1 MTMLARGAAPRD
13 DTILIF
19 APTGRD
25 PELLAEML
33 ARLQLSARA
42 LASIADLCSELGS
55 GAGMVILAEEALTSE
70 SVQRLLETI
79 EAQPSWSDI
88 PVLLL
93 TTAAAIART
102 SQPVLEALRQHT
114 NVTLLER
121 PVHPLTLIS
130 AVQSALRARRRQ
142 YDVRDY
148 LADRQRSEERVRQAQ
163 KMDAVGKLAGGVAHE
178 VNNMMTAVIGFAE
191 YALKQLAPDHA
202 VRPDIEEVIKA
213 GTRAAAV
220 TQQLLAFSRR
230 QPHQPSLLTL
240 QQVIPE
246 LGKLLLRLLG
256 AEHELRIDVPAD
268 LPPVLADR
276 NQLEQVLVNL
286 ALNARDAMDPGGRLL
301 IEGSVVS
308 IDDATATT
316 PVVEIRTGRYVR
328 IRVTDSGHGMS
339 AEAREH
345 AFEPFYTTKPLGQGT
360 GLGLSTVYGIIKQS
374 GGYVW
379 IDSRLGQGTTVTVD
393 LPAVSEPVPTRHERT
408 SSPMRGRETVLVV
421 EDEPLVRRLAR
432 RALEEHGYTVLEASD
447 GRAALAELAGAE
459 QTIGLVLSDLVMPR
473 MSGRELGQEIGR
485 RFPGLPVLFMS
496 GYTGEDVRSRGLLEG
511 SAPFVQ
517 KPFTPEGLARRVRTL
532 LDGNMAD
539 DAAALTGSC

>member
-1 MTMLARGAAPRD
+1 MLARGAAPRD

-25 PELLAEML
+25 PELIARML
-33 ARLQLSARA
+33 AQLHLTARA
-42 LASIADLCSELGS
+42 LTSLSELCAELDA
-55 GAGMVILAEEALTSE
+55 GAGMVILAEEGLTSD

-79 EAQPSWSDI
+79 DAQASWSDV

-93 TTAAAIART
+93 TTAAAIARA
-102 SQPVLEALRQHT
+102 SQPVLEALRQRA

-130 AVQSALRARRRQ
+130 TVQSALRARRRQ

-191 YALKQLAPDHA
+191 YALKELPPDHA

-230 QPHQPSLLTL
+230 QPHQPSLISLH
-240 QQVIPE
+240 QVIPE
-246 LGKLLLRLLG
+246 LGKLLVRLLG
-256 AEHELRIDVPAD
+256 AEHELEVRVTPD

-276 NQLEQVLVNL
+276 NQLEQVLINL
-286 ALNARDAMDPGGRLL
+286 ALNARDAMDPGGRLIVEASAIS
-301 IEGSVVS
+301 IE
-308 IDDATATT
+308 DATAAS
-316 PVVEIRTGRYVR
+316 PLVEVRTGRYVR
-328 IRVTDSGHGMS
+328 IRVTDTGRGMS
-339 AEAREH
+339 ADTREH

-379 IDSRLGQGTTVTVD
+379 IDSRPDEGTTVTVD
-393 LPAVSEPVPTRHERT
+393 LPAVMERMPARAERTASPTRG
-408 SSPMRGRETVLVV
+408 SETVLVV

-432 RALEEHGYTVLEASD
+432 RALEEHGYSVREAAD
-447 GRAALAELAGAE
+447 GREALAELSDAANV
-459 QTIGLVLSDLVMPR
+459 IGLVLSDLVMPR
-473 MSGRELGQEIGR
+473 MSGRELGQEIAR
-485 RFPGLPVLFMS
+485 RFPGVPVLFMS
-496 GYTGEDVRSRGLLEG
+496 GYTGDDVRSRGLLEG

-517 KPFTPEGLARRVRTL
+517 KPFTPDGLARRVRTI
-532 LDGNMAD
+532 LDGNPAGD
-539 DAAALTGSC
+539 PAALTGSC

>member
-1 MTMLARGAAPRD
+1 MLARGAAPRD

-25 PELLAEML
+25 PELIARML
-33 ARLQLSARA
+33 AGLQLTPRA
-42 LASIADLCSELGS
+42 LPSIGELCAEIGS
-55 GAGMVILAEEALTSE
+55 GAGIVILAEEALTPE
-70 SVQRLLETI
+70 SALRLVETI

-93 TTAAAIART
+93 TTAVAIART
-102 SQPVLEALRQHT
+102 SQPVLEALRQRA

-178 VNNMMTAVIGFAE
+178 VNNMMTAVIGFAD
-191 YALKQLAPDHA
+191 YALKQLPADHP

-230 QPHQPSLLTL
+230 QPHQPSLLSL
-240 QQVIPE
+240 QEVIPE
-246 LGKLLLRLLG
+246 LSKLLERLLG
-256 AEHELRIDVPAD
+256 AEHELRLEVPRD

-286 ALNARDAMDPGGRLL
+286 ALNARDAMEPGGRLV
-301 IEGSVVS
+301 IAGSIVE
-308 IDDATATT
+308 IDDGT
-316 PVVEIRTGRYVR
+316 PPSSVVEIRTGRYVR
-328 IRVTDSGHGMS
+328 IRVTDTGQGMS
-339 AEAREH
+339 PEAREH
-345 AFEPFYTTKPLGQGT
+345 AYAPFYTTKPLGQGT

-379 IDSRLGQGTTVTVD
+379 IDSRLGEGTTITVD
-393 LPAVSEPVPTRHERT
+393 LPAVSEALPAPAERAPGP
-408 SSPMRGRETVLVV
+408 SRGRETVLVV

-432 RALEEHGYTVLEASD
+432 RALEEHGYTVLEAAD
-447 GRAALAELAGAE
+447 GREAIAELASGE
-459 QTIGLVLSDLVMPR
+459 HPIGLVLSDLVMPR
-473 MSGRELGQEIGR
+473 MSGRELGQEIAR
-485 RFPGLPVLFMS
+485 RYPGLPVLFMS

-517 KPFTPEGLARRVRTL
+517 KPFTADALARRVRTM
-532 LDGNMAD
+532 LDGNPAG

>member
-1 MTMLARGAAPRD
+1 MLARGAAPRD

-25 PELLAEML
+25 PELIARML
-33 ARLQLSARA
+33 AGLQLTPRA
-42 LASIADLCSELGS
+42 LPSIGELCAEIGS
-55 GAGMVILAEEALTSE
+55 GAGIVILAEEALTPE
-70 SVQRLLETI
+70 SALRLVETI

-93 TTAAAIART
+93 TTAVAIART
-102 SQPVLEALRQHT
+102 SQPVLEALRQRA

-178 VNNMMTAVIGFAE
+178 VNNMMTAVIGFAD
-191 YALKQLAPDHA
+191 YALKQLPADHP

-230 QPHQPSLLTL
+230 QPHQPSLLSL
-240 QQVIPE
+240 QEVIPE
-246 LGKLLLRLLG
+246 LSKLLERLLG
-256 AEHELRIDVPAD
+256 AEHELRLEVPRD

-286 ALNARDAMDPGGRLL
+286 ALNARDAMEPGGRLV
-301 IEGSVVS
+301 IAGSIVE
-308 IDDATATT
+308 IDDGT
-316 PVVEIRTGRYVR
+316 PPSSVVEIRTGRYVR
-328 IRVTDSGHGMS
+328 IRVTDTGQGMS
-339 AEAREH
+339 PEAREH

-379 IDSRLGQGTTVTVD
+379 IDSRLGEGTTITVD
-393 LPAVSEPVPTRHERT
+393 LPAVSEALPAPTERAPGP
-408 SSPMRGRETVLVV
+408 SRGRETVLVV

-432 RALEEHGYTVLEASD
+432 RALEEHGYTVLEAAD
-447 GRAALAELAGAE
+447 GREAIAELASGE
-459 QTIGLVLSDLVMPR
+459 HPIGLVLSDLVMPR
-473 MSGRELGQEIGR
+473 MSGRELGQEIAR
-485 RFPGLPVLFMS
+485 RYPGLPVLFMS

-517 KPFTPEGLARRVRTL
+517 KPFTADALARRVRTM
-532 LDGNMAD
+532 LDGNPAGD
-539 DAAALTGSC
+539 TAALTGSC

>member
-1 MTMLARGAAPRD
+1 MLARGAAPRD

-25 PELLAEML
+25 PELIARML
-33 ARLQLSARA
+33 AGLQLTPRA
-42 LASIADLCSELGS
+42 LPSIGELCAEIGS
-55 GAGMVILAEEALTSE
+55 GAGIVILAEEALTPE
-70 SVQRLLETI
+70 SALRLVETI

-93 TTAAAIART
+93 TTAVAIART
-102 SQPVLEALRQHT
+102 SQPVLEALRQRA

-178 VNNMMTAVIGFAE
+178 VNNMMTAVIGFAD
-191 YALKQLAPDHA
+191 YALKQLPADHP

-230 QPHQPSLLTL
+230 QPHQPSLLSL
-240 QQVIPE
+240 QEVIPE
-246 LGKLLLRLLG
+246 LSKLLERLLG
-256 AEHELRIDVPAD
+256 AEHELRLEVPRD

-286 ALNARDAMDPGGRLL
+286 ALNARDAMEPGGRLV
-301 IEGSVVS
+301 IAGSIVE
-308 IDDATATT
+308 IDDGT
-316 PVVEIRTGRYVR
+316 PPSSVVEIRTGRYVR
-328 IRVTDSGHGMS
+328 IRVTDTGQGMS
-339 AEAREH
+339 PEAREH

-379 IDSRLGQGTTVTVD
+379 IDSRLGEGTTITVD
-393 LPAVSEPVPTRHERT
+393 LPAVSEALPAPAERAPGP
-408 SSPMRGRETVLVV
+408 SRGRETVLVV

-432 RALEEHGYTVLEASD
+432 RALEEHGYTVLEAAD
-447 GRAALAELAGAE
+447 GREAIAELASGE
-459 QTIGLVLSDLVMPR
+459 HPIGLVLSDLVMPR
-473 MSGRELGQEIGR
+473 MSGRELGQEIAR
-485 RFPGLPVLFMS
+485 RYPGLPVLFMS

-517 KPFTPEGLARRVRTL
+517 KPFTADALARRVRTM
-532 LDGNMAD
+532 LDGNPAG
-539 DAAALTGSC
+539 DAAALTGAC

>member
-1 MTMLARGAAPRD
+1 MLARGAAPRD

-25 PELLAEML
+25 PELIARML
-33 ARLQLSARA
+33 AGLQLTPRA
-42 LASIADLCSELGS
+42 LPSIGELCAEIGS
-55 GAGMVILAEEALTSE
+55 GAGIVILAEEALTPE
-70 SVQRLLETI
+70 SALRLVETI

-93 TTAAAIART
+93 TTAVAIART
-102 SQPVLEALRQHT
+102 SQPVLEALRQRA

-178 VNNMMTAVIGFAE
+178 VNNMMTAVIGFAD
-191 YALKQLAPDHA
+191 YALKQLPADHP

-230 QPHQPSLLTL
+230 QPHQPSLLSL
-240 QQVIPE
+240 QEVIPE
-246 LGKLLLRLLG
+246 LSKLLERLLG
-256 AEHELRIDVPAD
+256 AEHELRLEVPRD

-286 ALNARDAMDPGGRLL
+286 ALNARDAMEPGGRLV
-301 IEGSVVS
+301 IAGSIVE
-308 IDDATATT
+308 IDDAT
-316 PVVEIRTGRYVR
+316 PPSSVDEIRTARNVR
-328 IRVTDSGHGMS
+328 IRVTDTGQGMS
-339 AEAREH
+339 PEAREH

-379 IDSRLGQGTTVTVD
+379 IDSRLGEGTTITVD
-393 LPAVSEPVPTRHERT
+393 LPAVSEALPAPAERAPGP
-408 SSPMRGRETVLVV
+408 SRGRETVLVV

-432 RALEEHGYTVLEASD
+432 RALEEHGYTVLEAAD
-447 GRAALAELAGAE
+447 GREAIAELASGE
-459 QTIGLVLSDLVMPR
+459 HPIGLVLSDLVMPR
-473 MSGRELGQEIGR
+473 MSGRELGQEIAR
-485 RFPGLPVLFMS
+485 RYPGLPVLFMS

-517 KPFTPEGLARRVRTL
+517 KPFTADALARRVRTM
-532 LDGNMAD
+532 LDGNPAG

>member
-1 MTMLARGAAPRD
+1 MLARGAAPRD

-25 PELLAEML
+25 PELIARML
-33 ARLQLSARA
+33 AGLQLTPRA
-42 LASIADLCSELGS
+42 LPSIGELCAEIGS
-55 GAGMVILAEEALTSE
+55 GAGIVILAEEALTPE
-70 SVQRLLETI
+70 SALRLVETI

-93 TTAAAIART
+93 TTAVAIART
-102 SQPVLEALRQHT
+102 SQPVLEALRQRA

-178 VNNMMTAVIGFAE
+178 VNNMMTAVIGFAD
-191 YALKQLAPDHA
+191 YALKQLPADHP

-230 QPHQPSLLTL
+230 QPHQPSLLSL
-240 QQVIPE
+240 QEVIPE
-246 LGKLLLRLLG
+246 LSKLLERLLG
-256 AEHELRIDVPAD
+256 AEHELRLEVPRD

-286 ALNARDAMDPGGRLL
+286 ALNARDAMEPGGRLV
-301 IEGSVVS
+301 IAGSIVE
-308 IDDATATT
+308 IDDGT
-316 PVVEIRTGRYVR
+316 PPSSVVEIRTGRYVR
-328 IRVTDSGHGMS
+328 IRVTDTGQGMGP
-339 AEAREH
+339 EAREH

-379 IDSRLGQGTTVTVD
+379 IDSRLGEGTTITVD
-393 LPAVSEPVPTRHERT
+393 LPAVSEALPAPAERAPGP
-408 SSPMRGRETVLVV
+408 SRGRETVLVV

-432 RALEEHGYTVLEASD
+432 RALEEHGYTVLEAAD
-447 GRAALAELAGAE
+447 GREAIAELASGE
-459 QTIGLVLSDLVMPR
+459 HPIGLVLSDLVMPR
-473 MSGRELGQEIGR
+473 MSGRELGQEIAR
-485 RFPGLPVLFMS
+485 RYPGLPVLFMS

-511 SAPFVQ
+511 TAPFVQ
-517 KPFTPEGLARRVRTL
+517 KPFTADALARRVRTM
-532 LDGNMAD
+532 LDGNPAG

>member
-1 MTMLARGAAPRD
+1 MLARGAAPRD

-25 PELLAEML
+25 PELIARML
-33 ARLQLSARA
+33 ARLQLTARA
-42 LASIADLCSELGS
+42 LPSIGALCAELEA
-55 GAGMVILAEEALTSE
+55 GAGMVVLAEEALTPDSA
-70 SVQRLLETI
+70 QRLLETI
-79 EAQPSWSDI
+79 EAQASWSDV

-93 TTAAAIART
+93 TTAVAIART
-102 SQPVLEALRQHT
+102 SQPVLEALRQRA

-191 YALKQLAPDHA
+191 YALKQLPPDHE

-230 QPHQPSLLTL
+230 QPHQPSLLNL
-240 QQVIPE
+240 HEVIPE
-246 LGKLLLRLLG
+246 LGKLLERLLG
-256 AEHELRIDVPAD
+256 AEHELRLDVPAD

-286 ALNARDAMDPGGRLL
+286 ALNARDAMDPGGRLV
-301 IEGSVVS
+301 IAGSVVE
-308 IDDATATT
+308 IDDASAAS
-316 PVVEIRTGRYVR
+316 PVVEVRTGRYVR
-328 IRVTDSGHGMS
+328 IRVSDTGHGMS

-379 IDSRLGQGTTVTVD
+379 IDSRLGEGTSVTVD
-393 LPAVSEPVPTRHERT
+393 LPAVSESMPVRAER
-408 SSPMRGRETVLVV
+408 SSGPLRGRETVLVV

-432 RALEEHGYTVLEASD
+432 RALEEHGYRVLEASD
-447 GRAALAELAGAE
+447 GREALAELSDADHA
-459 QTIGLVLSDLVMPR
+459 IGLVLSDLVMPR
-473 MSGRELGQEIGR
+473 MSGRELGQEIAR
-485 RFPGLPVLFMS
+485 RHPGLPVLFMS

-517 KPFTPEGLARRVRTL
+517 KPFTPEGLARRVRSL
-532 LDGNMAD
+532 LDGNRVGD
-539 DAAALTGSC
+539 PAALTGSC

>member
-1 MTMLARGAAPRD
+1 MLARGAAPRD

-25 PELLAEML
+25 PELIARML
-33 ARLQLSARA
+33 ARLQLTARA
-42 LASIADLCSELGS
+42 VPSISDLCAELRA
-55 GAGMVILAEEALTSE
+55 GAGMVILAEEALTPDSA
-70 SVQRLLETI
+70 QRLLEAI
-79 EAQPSWSDI
+79 EGQASWSDV

-93 TTAAAIART
+93 TTAVAIART
-102 SQPVLEALRQHT
+102 SQPVLEVLRQRA

-130 AVQSALRARRRQ
+130 AVQSGLRARRRQ

-191 YALKQLAPDHA
+191 YALKQLPTDHP
-202 VRPDIEEVIKA
+202 VRPDMEEVIKA

-230 QPHQPSLLTL
+230 QPHQPSLLSL
-240 QQVIPE
+240 QEVIPE
-246 LGKLLLRLLG
+246 LGKLLVRLLG
-256 AEHELRIDVPAD
+256 AEHELEVRVPPD
-268 LPPVLADR
+268 LPHVLADR

-286 ALNARDAMDPGGRLL
+286 ALNARDAMDPGGRLVV
-301 IEGSVVS
+301 EGSVITV
-308 IDDATATT
+308 DDASAAH
-316 PVVEIRTGRYVR
+316 PLVEVRTGRYVR
-328 IRVTDSGHGMS
+328 IRVTDTGHGMT

-374 GGYVW
+374 DGYVW
-379 IDSRLGQGTTVTVD
+379 IDSRLGHGTTVTVD
-393 LPAVSEPVPTRHERT
+393 LPAVTESKPARAERS
-408 SSPMRGRETVLVV
+408 SSPVRGSETVLVV

-432 RALEEHGYTVLEASD
+432 RALEEHGYSVLEASD
-447 GRAALAELAGAE
+447 GRAALAELSDAANA
-459 QTIGLVLSDLVMPR
+459 IGLVLSDLVMPR
-473 MSGRELGQEIGR
+473 MSGRELGQEIAR

-532 LDGNMAD
+532 LDGNIAGD
-539 DAAALTGSC
+539 PAALTGSC

>member
-1 MTMLARGAAPRD
+1 MLARGAAPRD

-25 PELLAEML
+25 PELIARML
-33 ARLQLSARA
+33 ARLQLTARA
-42 LASIADLCSELGS
+42 VPSISDLCAELRA
-55 GAGMVILAEEALTSE
+55 GAGMVILAEEALTPDSA
-70 SVQRLLETI
+70 QRLLEAI
-79 EAQPSWSDI
+79 EGQASWSDV

-93 TTAAAIART
+93 TTAVAIART
-102 SQPVLEALRQHT
+102 SQPVLEVLRQRA

-130 AVQSALRARRRQ
+130 AVQSGLRARRRQ

-191 YALKQLAPDHA
+191 YALKQLPTDHP
-202 VRPDIEEVIKA
+202 VRPDMEEVIKA

-230 QPHQPSLLTL
+230 QPHQPSLLSL
-240 QQVIPE
+240 QEVIPE
-246 LGKLLLRLLG
+246 LGKLLVRLLG
-256 AEHELRIDVPAD
+256 AEHELEVRVPPD
-268 LPPVLADR
+268 LPHVLADR

-286 ALNARDAMDPGGRLL
+286 ALNARDAMDPGGRLVV
-301 IEGSVVS
+301 EGSVITV
-308 IDDATATT
+308 DDASAAH
-316 PVVEIRTGRYVR
+316 PLVEVRTGRYVR
-328 IRVTDSGHGMS
+328 IRVTDTGHGMT

-374 GGYVW
+374 DGYVW
-379 IDSRLGQGTTVTVD
+379 IDSRLGHGTTVTVD
-393 LPAVSEPVPTRHERT
+393 LPAVTESKPARAERS
-408 SSPMRGRETVLVV
+408 SSPVRGSETVLVV

-432 RALEEHGYTVLEASD
+432 RALEEHGYSVLEASD
-447 GRAALAELAGAE
+447 GREALAELTDAANA
-459 QTIGLVLSDLVMPR
+459 IGLVLSDLVMPR
-473 MSGRELGQEIGR
+473 MSGRELGQEIAR

-532 LDGNMAD
+532 LDGNIAGD
-539 DAAALTGSC
+539 PAALTGSC

>member
-1 MTMLARGAAPRD
+1 MLARGAPPRD

-25 PELLAEML
+25 PELITQML
-33 ARLQLSARA
+33 ARLLLTARA
-42 LASIADLCSELGS
+42 LPSITELCAEIGS
-55 GAGMVILAEEALTSE
+55 GPGMVIVAEEALTPE

-79 EAQPSWSDI
+79 EGQPSWSDI

-102 SQPVLEALRQHT
+102 SQPVLEALRQRA

-191 YALKQLAPDHA
+191 YALQQLAADHP

-230 QPHQPSLLTL
+230 QPHQPSLLKL
-240 QQVIPE
+240 QEVIPE
-246 LGKLLLRLLG
+246 LGKLLERLLG
-256 AEHELRIDVPAD
+256 AEHELRLEVATD

-286 ALNARDAMDPGGRLL
+286 ALNARDAMEPGGRLV
-301 IEGSVVS
+301 IAATVVD
-308 IDDATATT
+308 IDDRTA
-316 PVVEIRTGRYVR
+316 PSPAVEIRTGRYVR
-328 IRVTDSGHGMS
+328 IRVTDTGHGMS
-339 AEAREH
+339 PDASEH

-374 GGYVW
+374 KGYVW
-379 IDSRLGQGTTVTVD
+379 IDSRLGQGTTITVD
-393 LPAVSEPVPTRHERT
+393 LPAVSEPVPVRAERT
-408 SSPMRGRETVLVV
+408 PGPARGRETVLVV

-432 RALEEHGYTVLEASD
+432 RALEEHGYTVLEAPD
-447 GRAALAELAGAE
+447 GREAMAELASGE
-459 QTIGLVLSDLVMPR
+459 HPIGLVLSDLVMPR
-473 MSGRELGQEIGR
+473 MSGRELGQEIAR

-511 SAPFVQ
+511 TAPFVQ

-532 LDGNMAD
+532 LDGNMAG

>member
-1 MTMLARGAAPRD
+1 MLARGAPPRD

-33 ARLQLSARA
+33 SRLQLTARP
-42 LASIADLCSELGS
+42 LASIGDLCSELES
-55 GAGMVILAEEALTSE
+55 GAGMVILAEEALTTD
-70 SVQRLLETI
+70 SVQRLLETM
-79 EAQPSWSDI
+79 EAQPSWSDV

-93 TTAAAIART
+93 TTAAAIARS
-102 SQPVLEALRQHT
+102 SQPVLEGLRQHT

-191 YALKQLAPDHA
+191 YALKELPSDHV

-230 QPHQPSLLTL
+230 QPHQPSLLSL

-246 LGKLLLRLLG
+246 LGKLLARLLG

-268 LPPVLADR
+268 LPSVLADR

-286 ALNARDAMDPGGRLL
+286 ALNARDAMNPGGRLT
-301 IEGSVVS
+301 IEGSAVS
-308 IDDATATT
+308 IDEGTATT
-316 PVVEIRTGRYVR
+316 PVVEIRPGRYVR
-328 IRVTDSGHGMS
+328 TRVTDSGHGMS

-379 IDSRLGQGTTVTVD
+379 IDSRPGQGTTVTVD
-393 LPAVSEPVPTRHERT
+393 LPAVSEPVATRPERT
-408 SSPMRGRETVLVV
+408 SSPIHGRETVLVV

-447 GRAALAELAGAE
+447 GREALAKLANPE
-459 QTIGLVLSDLVMPR
+459 QSIGLVLSDLVMPR
-473 MSGRELGQEIGR
+473 MSGRELGQEISR
-485 RFPGLPVLFMS
+485 RFPGVPVLFMS
-496 GYTGEDVRSRGLLEG
+496 GYTGEDVRRRGLLEG

-539 DAAALTGSC
+539 DTAALSSSC

>member
-1 MTMLARGAAPRD
+1 VTVLARGAAPRD

-70 SVQRLLETI
+70 SVHRLLETI

-256 AEHELRIDVPAD
+256 AEHELRIEVPAD

-393 LPAVSEPVPTRHERT
+393 LPAVSEPVPTRHEGT

-421 EDEPLVRRLAR
+421 EDESLVRRLAR

-447 GRAALAELAGAE
+447 GRAALAALAGAE

-473 MSGRELGQEIGR
+473 MSGRELGQEIAR

>member
-1 MTMLARGAAPRD
+1 MLARGAPPRD

-25 PELLAEML
+25 PELIAQML
-33 ARLQLSARA
+33 ARLLLTARA
-42 LASIADLCSELGS
+42 LPSISELCAEIGS
-55 GAGMVILAEEALTSE
+55 GAGMVILAEEALTPE
-70 SVQRLLETI
+70 SAQRLLETI

-102 SQPVLEALRQHT
+102 SQPVLEALRQRA

-178 VNNMMTAVIGFAE
+178 VNNMMTAVIGFAD
-191 YALKQLAPDHA
+191 YALKQLAADHP

-230 QPHQPSLLTL
+230 QPHQPSLLSL
-240 QQVIPE
+240 QEVIPE
-246 LGKLLLRLLG
+246 LGKLLERLLG
-256 AEHELRIDVPAD
+256 AEHELRLEVPRD

-286 ALNARDAMDPGGRLL
+286 ALNARDAMEPGGRLV
-301 IEGSVVS
+301 IAGSVVE
-308 IDDATATT
+308 IDDGTAPS

-328 IRVTDSGHGMS
+328 IRVTDTGHGMS
-339 AEAREH
+339 PEAREH

-379 IDSRLGQGTTVTVD
+379 IDSRLGQGTSITVD
-393 LPAVSEPVPTRHERT
+393 LPAVSEPMPVRAERVPG
-408 SSPMRGRETVLVV
+408 PARGRETVLVV

-447 GRAALAELAGAE
+447 GREAMAELASGE
-459 QTIGLVLSDLVMPR
+459 HTIGLVLSDLVMPR
-473 MSGRELGQEIGR
+473 MSGRELGHEIAR
-485 RFPGLPVLFMS
+485 RFPGVPVLFMS

-517 KPFTPEGLARRVRTL
+517 KPFTPEALARRVRTL
-532 LDGNMAD
+532 LDGNMAG

>member
-1 MTMLARGAAPRD
+1 MLARGAAPRD

-25 PELLAEML
+25 PELIARML
-33 ARLQLSARA
+33 ARLQLTARA
-42 LASIADLCSELGS
+42 VPSISDLCAELRA
-55 GAGMVILAEEALTSE
+55 GAGMVILAEEALTPDSA
-70 SVQRLLETI
+70 QRLLEAI
-79 EAQPSWSDI
+79 EGQASWSDV

-93 TTAAAIART
+93 TTAVAIART
-102 SQPVLEALRQHT
+102 SQPVLEVLRQRA

-130 AVQSALRARRRQ
+130 AVQSGLRARRRQ

-191 YALKQLAPDHA
+191 YALKQLPTDHP
-202 VRPDIEEVIKA
+202 VRPDMEEVIKA

-230 QPHQPSLLTL
+230 QPHQPSLLSL
-240 QQVIPE
+240 QEVIPE
-246 LGKLLLRLLG
+246 LGKLLVRLLG
-256 AEHELRIDVPAD
+256 AEHELEVRVPPD
-268 LPPVLADR
+268 LPHVLADR

-286 ALNARDAMDPGGRLL
+286 ALNARDAMDPGGRLVV
-301 IEGSVVS
+301 EGSVITV
-308 IDDATATT
+308 DDASAAH
-316 PVVEIRTGRYVR
+316 PLVEVRTGRYVR
-328 IRVTDSGHGMS
+328 IRVTDTGHGMT

-374 GGYVW
+374 DGYVW
-379 IDSRLGQGTTVTVD
+379 IDSRLGHGTTVTVD
-393 LPAVSEPVPTRHERT
+393 LPAVTESKPARAERS
-408 SSPMRGRETVLVV
+408 SSPVRGSETVLVV

-432 RALEEHGYTVLEASD
+432 RALEEHGYSVLEASD
-447 GRAALAELAGAE
+447 GRAALAELSDAANA
-459 QTIGLVLSDLVMPR
+459 IGLVLSDLVMPR
-473 MSGRELGQEIGR
+473 MSGRELGQEIAR
-485 RFPGLPVLFMS
+485 RFPGLPGLFMS

-532 LDGNMAD
+532 LDGNIAGD
-539 DAAALTGSC
+539 PAALTGSC

>member
-1 MTMLARGAAPRD
+1 MLARGAAPRD

-25 PELLAEML
+25 PELIARML
-33 ARLQLSARA
+33 AGLQLTPRA
-42 LASIADLCSELGS
+42 LPSIGELCAEIGS
-55 GAGMVILAEEALTSE
+55 GAGIVILAEEALTPE
-70 SVQRLLETI
+70 SALRLVETI

-93 TTAAAIART
+93 TTAVAIART
-102 SQPVLEALRQHT
+102 SQPVLEALRQRA

-163 KMDAVGKLAGGVAHE
+163 MMDAVGKLAGGVAHE
-178 VNNMMTAVIGFAE
+178 VNNMMTAVIGFAD
-191 YALKQLAPDHA
+191 YALKQLPADHP

-230 QPHQPSLLTL
+230 QPHQPSLLSL
-240 QQVIPE
+240 QEVIPE
-246 LGKLLLRLLG
+246 LSKLLERLLG
-256 AEHELRIDVPAD
+256 AEHELRLEVPRD

-286 ALNARDAMDPGGRLL
+286 ALNARDAMEPGGRLV
-301 IEGSVVS
+301 IAGSIVE
-308 IDDATATT
+308 IDDGT
-316 PVVEIRTGRYVR
+316 PPSSVVEIRTGRYVR
-328 IRVTDSGHGMS
+328 IRVTDTGQGMS
-339 AEAREH
+339 PEAREH

-379 IDSRLGQGTTVTVD
+379 IDSRLGEGTTITVD
-393 LPAVSEPVPTRHERT
+393 LPAVSEALPAPAERAPGP
-408 SSPMRGRETVLVV
+408 SRGRETVLVV

-432 RALEEHGYTVLEASD
+432 RALEEHGYTVLEAAD
-447 GRAALAELAGAE
+447 GREAIAELASGE
-459 QTIGLVLSDLVMPR
+459 HPIGLVLSDLVMPR
-473 MSGRELGQEIGR
+473 MSGRELGQEIAR
-485 RFPGLPVLFMS
+485 RYPGLPVLFMS

-517 KPFTPEGLARRVRTL
+517 KPCTADALARRVRTM
-532 LDGNMAD
+532 LDGNPAG

>member
-1 MTMLARGAAPRD
+1 MLARGAAPRD

-25 PELLAEML
+25 PELIARML
-33 ARLQLSARA
+33 AGLQLTPRA
-42 LASIADLCSELGS
+42 LPSIGELCAEIGS
-55 GAGMVILAEEALTSE
+55 GAGIVILAEEALTPE
-70 SVQRLLETI
+70 SALRLVETI

-93 TTAAAIART
+93 TTAVAIART
-102 SQPVLEALRQHT
+102 SQPVLEALRQRA

-178 VNNMMTAVIGFAE
+178 VNNMMTAVIGFAD
-191 YALKQLAPDHA
+191 YALKQLPADHP

-230 QPHQPSLLTL
+230 QPHQPSLLSL
-240 QQVIPE
+240 QEVIPE
-246 LGKLLLRLLG
+246 LSKLLERLLG
-256 AEHELRIDVPAD
+256 AEHELRLEVPRD

-286 ALNARDAMDPGGRLL
+286 ALNARDAMEPGGRLV
-301 IEGSVVS
+301 IAGSIVE
-308 IDDATATT
+308 IDDGT
-316 PVVEIRTGRYVR
+316 PPSSVVEIRTGRYVR
-328 IRVTDSGHGMS
+328 IRVTDTGQGMGP
-339 AEAREH
+339 EAREH

-379 IDSRLGQGTTVTVD
+379 IDSRLGEGTTITVD
-393 LPAVSEPVPTRHERT
+393 LPAVSEALPAPAERAPGP
-408 SSPMRGRETVLVV
+408 SRGRETVLVV

-432 RALEEHGYTVLEASD
+432 RALEEHGYTVLEAAD
-447 GRAALAELAGAE
+447 GREAIAELASGE
-459 QTIGLVLSDLVMPR
+459 HPIGLVLSDLVMPR
-473 MSGRELGQEIGR
+473 MSGRELGQEIAR
-485 RFPGLPVLFMS
+485 RYPGLPVLFMS

-517 KPFTPEGLARRVRTL
+517 KPFTADALARRVRTM
-532 LDGNMAD
+532 LDGNPAG

>member
-1 MTMLARGAAPRD
+1 MLARGAAPRD

-25 PELLAEML
+25 PELIARML
-33 ARLQLSARA
+33 AGLQLTPRA
-42 LASIADLCSELGS
+42 LPSIGELCAEIGS
-55 GAGMVILAEEALTSE
+55 GAGIVILAEEALTPE
-70 SVQRLLETI
+70 SALRLVETI

-93 TTAAAIART
+93 TTAVAIART
-102 SQPVLEALRQHT
+102 SQPVLEALRQRA

-178 VNNMMTAVIGFAE
+178 VNNMMTAVIGFAD
-191 YALKQLAPDHA
+191 YALKQLPADHP

-230 QPHQPSLLTL
+230 QPHQPSLLSL
-240 QQVIPE
+240 QEVIPE
-246 LGKLLLRLLG
+246 LSKLLERLLG
-256 AEHELRIDVPAD
+256 AEHELRLEVPRD

-286 ALNARDAMDPGGRLL
+286 ALNARDAMEPGGRLV
-301 IEGSVVS
+301 IAGSIVE
-308 IDDATATT
+308 IDDGT
-316 PVVEIRTGRYVR
+316 PPSSVVEIRTGRYVR
-328 IRVTDSGHGMS
+328 IRVTDTGQGMS
-339 AEAREH
+339 PEAREH

-379 IDSRLGQGTTVTVD
+379 IDSRLGEGTTITVD
-393 LPAVSEPVPTRHERT
+393 LPAVSEALPAPAERAPGP
-408 SSPMRGRETVLVV
+408 SRGRETVLVV

-432 RALEEHGYTVLEASD
+432 RALEEHGYTVLEAAD
-447 GRAALAELAGAE
+447 GREAIAELASGE
-459 QTIGLVLSDLVMPR
+459 HPIGLVLSDLVMPR
-473 MSGRELGQEIGR
+473 MSGRELGQEIAR
-485 RFPGLPVLFMS
+485 RYPGLPVLFMS

-517 KPFTPEGLARRVRTL
+517 KPFTADALARRVRTM
-532 LDGNMAD
+532 LDGNPAG

>member
-1 MTMLARGAAPRD
+1 MLARGAAPRD

-25 PELLAEML
+25 PELIARML
-33 ARLQLSARA
+33 AGLQLTPRA
-42 LASIADLCSELGS
+42 LPSIGELCAEIGS
-55 GAGMVILAEEALTSE
+55 GAGIVILAEEALTPE
-70 SVQRLLETI
+70 SALRLVETI

-93 TTAAAIART
+93 TTAVAIART
-102 SQPVLEALRQHT
+102 SQPVLEALRQRA

-178 VNNMMTAVIGFAE
+178 VNNMMTAVIGFAD
-191 YALKQLAPDHA
+191 YALKQLPADHP

-230 QPHQPSLLTL
+230 QPHQPSLLSL
-240 QQVIPE
+240 QEVIPE
-246 LGKLLLRLLG
+246 LSKLLERLLG
-256 AEHELRIDVPAD
+256 AEHELRLEVPRD

-286 ALNARDAMDPGGRLL
+286 ALNARDAMEPGGRLV
-301 IEGSVVS
+301 IAGSIVE
-308 IDDATATT
+308 IDDGT
-316 PVVEIRTGRYVR
+316 PPSSVVEIRTGRYVR
-328 IRVTDSGHGMS
+328 IQVTDTGQGMS
-339 AEAREH
+339 PEAREH

-379 IDSRLGQGTTVTVD
+379 IDSRLGEGTTITVD
-393 LPAVSEPVPTRHERT
+393 LPAVSEALPAPAERAPGP
-408 SSPMRGRETVLVV
+408 SRGRETVLVV

-432 RALEEHGYTVLEASD
+432 RALEEHGYTVLEAAD
-447 GRAALAELAGAE
+447 GREAIAELASGE
-459 QTIGLVLSDLVMPR
+459 HPIGLVLSDLVMPR
-473 MSGRELGQEIGR
+473 MSGRELGQEIAR
-485 RFPGLPVLFMS
+485 RYPGLPVLFMS

-517 KPFTPEGLARRVRTL
+517 KPFTADALARRVRTM
-532 LDGNMAD
+532 LDGNPAG

>member
-1 MTMLARGAAPRD
+1 MLARGAAPRD

-25 PELLAEML
+25 PELIARML
-33 ARLQLSARA
+33 AGLQLTPRA
-42 LASIADLCSELGS
+42 LPSIGELCAEIGS
-55 GAGMVILAEEALTSE
+55 GAGIVILAEEALTPE
-70 SVQRLLETI
+70 SALRLVETI

-93 TTAAAIART
+93 TTAVAIART
-102 SQPVLEALRQHT
+102 SQPVLEALRQRA

-178 VNNMMTAVIGFAE
+178 VNNMMTAVIGFAD
-191 YALKQLAPDHA
+191 YALKQLPADHP

-230 QPHQPSLLTL
+230 QPPQPSLLSL
-240 QQVIPE
+240 QEVIPE
-246 LGKLLLRLLG
+246 LSKLLERLLG
-256 AEHELRIDVPAD
+256 AEHELRLEVPRD

-286 ALNARDAMDPGGRLL
+286 ALNARDAMEPGGRLV
-301 IEGSVVS
+301 IAGSIVE
-308 IDDATATT
+308 IDDGT
-316 PVVEIRTGRYVR
+316 PPSSVVEIRTGRYVR
-328 IRVTDSGHGMS
+328 IRVTDTGQGMS
-339 AEAREH
+339 PEAREH

-379 IDSRLGQGTTVTVD
+379 IDSRLGEGTTITVD
-393 LPAVSEPVPTRHERT
+393 LPAVSEALPAPAERAPGP
-408 SSPMRGRETVLVV
+408 SRGRETVLVV

-432 RALEEHGYTVLEASD
+432 RALEEHGYTVLEAAD
-447 GRAALAELAGAE
+447 GREAIAELASGE
-459 QTIGLVLSDLVMPR
+459 HPIGLVLSDLVMPR
-473 MSGRELGQEIGR
+473 MSGRELGQEIAR
-485 RFPGLPVLFMS
+485 RYPGLPVLFMS

-511 SAPFVQ
+511 TAPFVQ
-517 KPFTPEGLARRVRTL
+517 KPFTADALARRVRTM
-532 LDGNMAD
+532 LDGNPAG

>member
-1 MTMLARGAAPRD
+1 MTMLARGAPPRD

-25 PELLAEML
+25 PELIAQML
-33 ARLQLSARA
+33 ARLLLTARA
-42 LASIADLCSELGS
+42 LPSISELCAEIGS
-55 GAGMVILAEEALTSE
+55 GAGMVILAEEALTPE
-70 SVQRLLETI
+70 SAQRLLETI

-102 SQPVLEALRQHT
+102 SQPVLEALRQRA

-178 VNNMMTAVIGFAE
+178 VNNMMTAVIGFAD
-191 YALKQLAPDHA
+191 YALKQLAADHP

-230 QPHQPSLLTL
+230 QPHQPSLLSL
-240 QQVIPE
+240 QEVIPE
-246 LGKLLLRLLG
+246 LGKLLERLLG
-256 AEHELRIDVPAD
+256 AEHELRLEVPRD

-286 ALNARDAMDPGGRLL
+286 ALNARDAMEPGGRLV
-301 IEGSVVS
+301 IAGSVVE
-308 IDDATATT
+308 IDDGTAPS

-328 IRVTDSGHGMS
+328 IRVTDTGHGMS
-339 AEAREH
+339 PEAREH

-379 IDSRLGQGTTVTVD
+379 IDSRLGQGTSITVD
-393 LPAVSEPVPTRHERT
+393 LPAVSEPMPVRAERVPG
-408 SSPMRGRETVLVV
+408 PARGRETVLVV

-447 GRAALAELAGAE
+447 GREAMAELASGE
-459 QTIGLVLSDLVMPR
+459 HTIGLVLSDLVMPR
-473 MSGRELGQEIGR
+473 MSGRELGHEIAR
-485 RFPGLPVLFMS
+485 RFPGVPVLFMS

-517 KPFTPEGLARRVRTL
+517 KPFTPEALARRVRTL
-532 LDGNMAD
+532 LDGNMAG

>member
-1 MTMLARGAAPRD
+1 MLARGAAPRD

-25 PELLAEML
+25 PELIARML
-33 ARLQLSARA
+33 ARLHLTARA
-42 LASIADLCSELGS
+42 LTSLADLCAELDA
-55 GAGMVILAEEALTSE
+55 GAGMVILAEEALTPDSA
-70 SVQRLLETI
+70 QRLLETI
-79 EAQPSWSDI
+79 DAQASWSDI

-93 TTAAAIART
+93 TTAVAIARPA
-102 SQPVLEALRQHT
+102 QPVLEALRQRA

-130 AVQSALRARRRQ
+130 SVQSALRARRRQ

-191 YALKQLAPDHA
+191 YALKELPPDHV

-230 QPHQPSLLTL
+230 QPHQPSLLSL

-246 LGKLLLRLLG
+246 LGKLLARLLG
-256 AEHELRIDVPAD
+256 AEHELEVRVPPD
-268 LPPVLADR
+268 LPHVVADR
-276 NQLEQVLVNL
+276 NQLEQVLINL
-286 ALNARDAMDPGGRLL
+286 ALNARDAMDPGGRL
-301 IEGSVVS
+301 IVDASVIS
-308 IDDATATT
+308 IDDATAAS
-316 PVVEIRTGRYVR
+316 PLVEVRTGRYVR
-328 IRVTDSGHGMS
+328 IRVTDTGHGMS
-339 AEAREH
+339 ADTREH

-379 IDSRLGQGTTVTVD
+379 IDSRPGEGTTVSVD
-393 LPAVSEPVPTRHERT
+393 LPAVTERLPARSQPAASPTRG
-408 SSPMRGRETVLVV
+408 SETVLVV

-432 RALEEHGYTVLEASD
+432 RALEDHGYRVREAAD
-447 GRAALAELAGAE
+447 GREALAQLTDRGNV
-459 QTIGLVLSDLVMPR
+459 IGLVLSDLVMPH
-473 MSGRELGQEIGR
+473 MSGRELGQEIAR
-485 RFPGLPVLFMS
+485 RFPGVPVLFMS
-496 GYTGEDVRSRGLLEG
+496 GYTGDDVRSRGLLEG

-517 KPFTPEGLARRVRTL
+517 KPFTPDGLARRVRAV
-532 LDGNMAD
+532 LDGNKAGGP
-539 DAAALTGSC
+539 AALTAS